1 MSVRVPA
8 QPLGVNLCREG
19 LCSKN
24 AMGRHQ
30 NFGILD
36 DSYMWPP
43 KVMEEGLYIICWV
56 ILNVSG
62 KDLSKHLIFLETYRL
77 YLQVG
82 FCPHCGDGFH
92 QQAGSLGHPCRNFV
106 PVFARPTVPPSM
118 LFPLH
123 KPSKEGKKIFF
134 LCKLLKKSW
143 EIKLMA
149 TGKLFTSLRT
159 FLFWLYKGL
168 LSLIPIIPKHSQVKF
183 EFGSSHTSVAFS
195 LKLELWV

>member
-1 MSVRVPA
+1 M
-8 QPLGVNLCREG
+8 
-19 LCSKN
+19 K
-24 AMGRHQ
+24 
-30 NFGILD
+30 
-36 DSYMWPP
+36 
-43 KVMEEGLYIICWV
+43 EGLYIICWV

-92 QQAGSLGHPCRNFV
+92 QQAGSLGHRCRNFV
-106 PVFARPTVPPSM
+106 PAFADVET
-118 LFPLH
+118 LYLPLH
-123 KPSKEGKKIFF
+123 VQQYLPQCYFPSISHLKKEKKIFF

-168 LSLIPIIPKHSQVKF
+168 LSLIPIIPKQSQVKF